1 MSEHAQLSSITP
13 NSHCLKARFL
23 HLWSAIMAT
32 SLRHGPVS
40 AIMATGSTPRSQS
53 PLFLS
58 DVVAESIGWQASN
71 PFQLEIAFANLVLGV
86 LGMVA
91 VGRRDGFREAT
102 VIAVTVFS
110 LGATVVHIMDIAAAG
125 NLAPGNT
132 LQNAINLA
140 RAALLI
146 GFLAASRRAESSP
159 DSEAGSAAFARW
171 RVPLLQ
177 APAPVT
183 ISS

>member
-1 MSEHAQLSSITP
+1 M
-13 NSHCLKARFL
+13 
-23 HLWSAIMAT
+23 
-32 SLRHGPVS
+32 
-40 AIMATGSTPRSQS
+40 
-53 PLFLS
+53 
-58 DVVAESIGWQASN
+58 
-71 PFQLEIAFANLVLGV
+71 VLGV

-110 LGATVVHIMDIAAAG
+110 MGATVVHIMDIAATS

-140 RAALLI
+140 RPALLI

-159 DSEAGSAAFARW
+159 DSEAGSAAFARS
-171 RVPLLQ
+171 RAPLLQ
-177 APAPVT
+177 AAAPVT
-183 ISS
+183 IAIATAYGIGFALGQPLLLTLVGVLASVVILAFVLKRSHRHDRVDPGLHSTEEMGKRAER